1 VSVHTTPSHLAEP
14 PEQIGTCALSPPG
27 PVVAGQFGTW
37 TITYTA
43 GRAGIA
49 PGGGVAVVPPC
60 HNGVR
65 WRVGHV
71 VAAATGRGGLAVALK
86 HCAPLSY
93 HNQQFPVVFVT
104 VEGAP
109 LGPGDQILVTLG
121 DPGAF
126 ISGFYERAR
135 AQDFAMPA
143 AAFQVLVDPLGNARY
158 SNPHYPGGQPRGY
171 RLLRDSP
178 SVDVLPGPPRRF
190 AVVVPSRVA
199 AGEPFD
205 VLVRAEDAYGNP
217 CTGLDG
223 GVALGAQHARL
234 DGPAA
239 VRLPA
244 GHGAVRAGPV
254 TLRDVPVGGPV
265 HVTAQSL
272 EWQLLGS
279 SNPIEVADS
288 PGERVFFGDLHAHAF
303 DRLAGRPSPEPLAP
317 HGFGSYDEAY
327 AYARD
332 VAGLD
337 FLALAAF
344 PSPDPE
350 HWPRYVSL
358 TRAYHQ
364 PGRFVPFAAVE
375 LSDRSAGHRVVVF
388 PADGAPD
395 VQRGP
400 LPELWRTLEGSGAI
414 AIPHHP
420 NASSEG
426 GGQSWEVQDWS
437 KHHPDYQPVVEL
449 VQTRGAFER
458 DAPDVDADPPG
469 ATVIGGRG
477 ASVQDAL
484 ALGHRLGFVGGTDNH
499 YGQPGSTRCPKGGVD
514 FRDRVTG
521 GLTAVLA
528 PTLTRE
534 AVFASLQARR
544 CYATTGA
551 RMLLD
556 LCVDGHG
563 MGEAFETAADRVRL
577 TARVVGD
584 GPLARLD
591 VIRNGEIAHSHRA
604 TGHLEELALTLP
616 LPAAGET
623 TYFYLRAVQRDGQI
637 AWSSPV
643 WATRRR
649 APGSTRR

>member
-1 VSVHTTPSHLAEP
+1 MSVHTTPTHVAEP
-14 PEQIGTCALSPPG
+14 PEELGRCALSPPE

-43 GRAGIA
+43 GRAGVA
-49 PGGGVAVVPPC
+49 PGGGIAVVPPC

-71 VAAATGRGGLAVALK
+71 VAATTGRCGLSVALK

-93 HNQQFPVVFVT
+93 HNQQFPVLFVT

-109 LGPGDQILVTLG
+109 LAPSEEISVTLG

-126 ISGFYERAR
+126 ISGFFERAR
-135 AQDFAMPA
+135 AQDFAMRD
-143 AAFQVLVDPLGNARY
+143 AAFQVLIDPYGNARY

-171 RLLRDSP
+171 RLLHDSP
-178 SVDVLPGPPRRF
+178 TVDVRPGPPRRL

-199 AGEPFD
+199 AGERFD
-205 VLVRAEDAYGNP
+205 VLVRAEDEYENP
-217 CTGLDG
+217 CTGLEG
-223 GVALGAQHARL
+223 EMMLGAQQARL
-234 DGPAA
+234 EGASS
-239 VRLPA
+239 VRLPSGA
-244 GHGAVRAGPV
+244 GAVRAGPF
-254 TLRDVPVGGPV
+254 TLRDVRGAGPV
-265 HVTAQSL
+265 HLTAQSL
-272 EWQLLGS
+272 DWQLLAV
-279 SNPIEVADS
+279 SNPIEIAES
-288 PGERVFFGDLHAHAF
+288 RAERLFFGDLHAHAF
-303 DRLAGRPSPEPLAP
+303 DRFGGRPAPEPLAP

-327 AYARD
+327 AYARE

-337 FLALAAF
+337 FLALATF

-350 HWPRYVSL
+350 HWPRYLSL
-358 TRAYHQ
+358 TRDYHE
-364 PGRFVPFAAVE
+364 PGRFVPFPAVE
-375 LSDRSAGHRVVVF
+375 LSDRTAGHRVVVF

-395 VQRGP
+395 LQRGT
-400 LPELWRTLEGSGAI
+400 LPDLWHTLEGAGAI

-426 GGQSWEVQDWS
+426 GAQSWDVQDWS
-437 KHHPDYQPVVEL
+437 KHHPRYQPVVEL

-458 DAPDVDADPPG
+458 DAPDVDAHQPG
-469 ATVIGGRG
+469 ATTIGGRG

-499 YGQPGSTRCPKGGVD
+499 YAQPGSTRCPKGGVD

-534 AVFASLQARR
+534 AVLAALLARR

-551 RMLLD
+551 RMIVEFRVED
-556 LCVDGHG
+556 HG
-563 MGEAFETAADRVRL
+563 MGEEFETAATGVRL
-577 TARVVGD
+577 TARVTGD

-604 TGHLEELALTLP
+604 TGRVEALSVTLP
-616 LPAAGET
+616 TAGET
-623 TYFYLRAVQRDGQI
+623 TYFYLRAVQRDRQM

-643 WATRRR
+643 WATRPTG
-649 APGSTRR
+649 ATRR